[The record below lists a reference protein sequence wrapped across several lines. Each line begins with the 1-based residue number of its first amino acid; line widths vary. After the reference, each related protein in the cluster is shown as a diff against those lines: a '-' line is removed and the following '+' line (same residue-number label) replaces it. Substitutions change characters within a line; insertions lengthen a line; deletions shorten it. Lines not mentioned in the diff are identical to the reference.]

1 MVDTRFFPLNDQP
14 TLKALADLCADEIQC
29 DFGGADLEE
38 IVVGA
43 GTVPFL
49 SDGELG
55 FVGDKA
61 YVEGLKSL
69 QTGIVV
75 VTEDLVEYCADGVH
89 VIVSSN
95 PYKAFTALISALYED
110 ALQGQYAGLQPF
122 RDALTSGDATIGEGC
137 DIAPN
142 VMVGPGVEIGD
153 NVSIGPNCVLGRGV
167 TIGRG
172 TRIADGV
179 SIYFAHIGDD
189 NLIHSGVRIGAD
201 GFGFIPTN
209 TGPKKIPQL
218 GRVLIQD
225 SVEIGTN
232 TSIDRGTLDDTV
244 IGEQTK
250 IDNLVQIAHNSVIG
264 RFCQLSGHV
273 GLAGSVVLGDGVL
286 LAGRAGISNKVKV
299 GDRAVVYAC
308 SLVTKDVPAGSMVG
322 GSPATDIKLWR
333 KEVAAIRRL
342 VRTKK

>member
-1 MVDTRFFPLNDQP
+1 MVDTRFFPLKDQP
-14 TLKALADLCADEIQC
+14 TLSALVSSCSGELDC
-29 DFGGADLEE
+29 DFSRADMAQN
-38 IVVGA
+38 IVGA

-49 SDGELG
+49 SEGELG

-61 YVEGLKSL
+61 YVDGLKTL
-69 QTGIVV
+69 QSGIVI
-75 VTEDLVEYCADGVH
+75 VTKDLVEHCSDGVQ
-89 VIVSSN
+89 VIVSPN
-95 PYKAFTALISALYED
+95 PYKAFTLLVGALYQD
-110 ALQGQYAGLQPF
+110 ALRGQYMDLLPWREALDAGEI
-122 RDALTSGDATIGEGC
+122 TIGEGC
-137 DIAPN
+137 DLAPN

-153 NVSIGPNCVLGRGV
+153 NVSVGPNSVLGRGV

-172 TRIADGV
+172 TRIADSV

-201 GFGFIPTN
+201 GFGFIPTAS
-209 TGPKKIPQL
+209 GPQKIPQL

-225 SVEIGTN
+225 GVEIGTN

-299 GDRAVVYAC
+299 GDKAVVYAC

-322 GSPATDIKLWR
+322 GSPATEIKMWR